1 MYNHLA
7 TFIINPQGRV
17 KYYCVYPRE
26 VGRNVDEII
35 RVLQA
40 IQYAAATGEGV
51 PAQWQ
56 PGQPGCICYY
66 KTDPFL
72 APVILSN

>member
-1 MYNHLA
+1 M
-7 TFIINPQGRV
+7 
-17 KYYCVYPRE
+17 
-26 VGRNVDEII
+26 DEII

-56 PGQPGCICYY
+56 PGQPGIRRDFEWVG
-66 KTDPFL
+66 T
-72 APVILSN
+72 I

>member
-1 MYNHLA
+1 MYNHRA

-17 KYYCVYPRE
+17 EYYCVYPRE

-56 PGQPGCICYY
+56 PGQPGIRRDFERVG
-66 KTDPFL
+66 T
-72 APVILSN
+72 I